1 MRRALL
7 LSTLSAAGLAK
18 VTSVV
23 AAPRANALK
32 TDRRLHGT
40 WRSDK
45 ERTVALWK
53 YTKDISDENRQ
64 KFEAI
69 FGKLTWRVTH
79 RRWEAEFED
88 QKWGGPYSVIAAD
101 KRSVVVS
108 HPADPGEQAEL
119 KQYFSEEGYMYV
131 VSGYNVEFFQRVGA

>member
-1 MRRALL
+1 MRRALF
-7 LSTLSAAGLAK
+7 LSTLSAAGLAA
-18 VTSVV
+18 VTPV
-23 AAPRANALK
+23 AAASRANSLK
-32 TDRRLHGT
+32 TDRRLYGT

-45 ERTVALWK
+45 ERTTALWK
-53 YTKDISDENRQ
+53 YTKEISDENRQ

-69 FGKLTWRVTH
+69 FGKLTWRITD

-108 HPADPGEQAEL
+108 HPGEPGEQPEV
-119 KQYFSEEGYMYV
+119 KQYFFEEGYMYV
-131 VSGYNVEFFQRVGA
+131 VAGYSIEFFKRIEA

>member
-7 LSTLSAAGLAK
+7 LSTLSAAGLAT
-18 VTSVV
+18 VAPVV
-23 AAPRANALK
+23 AAPRTNGVK

-45 ERTVALWK
+45 ERTAALWK
-53 YTKDISDENRQ
+53 YTKEIGDRNRQ

-69 FGKLTWRVTH
+69 FGKLTWRVTP

-88 QKWGGPYSVIAAD
+88 QNWGGPYSVIAAD
-101 KRSVVVS
+101 TRSVVVS
-108 HPADPGEQAEL
+108 HPGDPGEQAEL
-119 KQYFSEEGYMYV
+119 KPYFFEEGYMYV
-131 VSGYNVEFFQRVGA
+131 VSGYNVEFFKRVEA

>member
-1 MRRALL
+1 MRRAFL
-7 LSTLSAAGLAK
+7 LSTLSAAGLAT
-18 VTSVV
+18 VTPAI
-23 AAPRANALK
+23 AAPRARSLK
-32 TDRRLHGT
+32 TDRRLLGT

-45 ERTVALWK
+45 EKTTALWK
-53 YTKDISDENRQ
+53 YTKEISNEDRQ

-69 FGKLTWRVTH
+69 FGKLTWRITS

-108 HPADPGEQAEL
+108 HPGEPGEHAEL
-119 KQYFSEEGYMYV
+119 KQYFFEEGYMYV
-131 VSGYNVEFFQRVGA
+131 VAGYSLEFFKRVEA